1 MATIFSVGVEVQT
14 SAAQQ
19 AIARLERAFDEFARS
34 SQSASN
40 ATQKF
45 DQKLDDATKEINKFT
60 DEMEAANRR
69 QNEFQRGAQEVL
81 KVLGAGKLVDSIKQ
95 YAGSIVQLGQ
105 ATQSAIAANSTLA
118 KDATGL
124 DKAFRELTKELNYST
139 NSLEL
144 NQAAYD
150 VLSAGV
156 SETTDVVNVM
166 KAGVAGAKGG
176 FSDLAT
182 MTDAVTTIMN
192 AYGKSSAEAQTIV
205 DMMIATQN
213 DGKIVAAQYGQQIG
227 VVAAGAASAGVKL
240 EELNAAISVATVAG
254 VQVSSTFSGLRQA
267 ISSIVSPSEQAKK
280 IAKELGIEFSQAGLQ
295 QKGFAGVLKDV
306 AEATKGN
313 AEQIT
318 KLFGSVEAKA
328 VIDPILNNLQKY
340 EQFLVNQT
348 ETAGAATEAQ
358 QKLAGGLQASQAAF
372 ANVRKEVEID
382 IFKTIEP
389 AVTAL
394 TNATTFLG
402 KAFVELPEPIQK
414 VAIGIGL
421 LGTALV
427 VATAAKMAF
436 MKMGITTA
444 VVMGGL
450 KTALGLVLS
459 PIGLVVVAVG
469 AAYLAFQQ
477 MMDSSEKLRKV
488 MSESMGKMGK
498 AVESI
503 FNSIGRV
510 VDVLTG
516 KYASHEKESK
526 GIFQRMGDWFAT
538 FVDDTVRGWEMI
550 AAAFDRYALS
560 LERRA
565 GVGTIQ
571 GLSLTEV
578 ERGIQSG
585 YVGGGLATMLKL
597 TMESRK
603 VEEEIKK
610 MEAEA
615 KQFRNTGMGIPNVKL
630 EEDIKKRKEDLA
642 EMRSAYNRL
651 NKAIDDYN
659 KKRAEANKPKAQ
671 EQKEVTT
678 ELEKQ
683 AEALQSQLPK
693 QRALADLEIQR
704 LQQRLD
710 LEKAYGRISQEEILR
725 REAAIRLRRNE
736 LALANLALEKSEQ
749 EQRIKNGENVTP
761 KDFST
766 QEQALREEN
775 TFIQQRL
782 QADTERLN
790 RELRQQ
796 ESDQRMKAEN
806 ELFNLRKQ
814 HEMEMFRLQ
823 REGIQ
828 LLQERQ
834 LRGRNETEKTVLKL
848 NQDIENAVA
857 ASTLER
863 MRYLQENNADRQEE
877 SAVKTQLNRLFE
889 LYGQTG
895 APDEVFQRYQ
905 ELKARDAILSQ
916 RIDDRNI
923 EERQRMRN
931 VQNKLDQLIQ
941 NRDDVFVDRIN
952 ETFKRL
958 AEEKEQIT
966 EERKLSAASPGSQ
979 VLMRAGMSY
988 EELYGRPKERL
999 RMAAEEARQR
1009 GDMAEAEVFSAQY
1022 ERLDSISEKDRDKLY
1037 EALIDSETQKA
1048 VNQRIEEV
1056 VRFNQSLDA
1065 MQTAERES
1073 TIQLS
1078 NQLDLLKLSG
1088 DEKTRFVAQLKAQEI
1103 VEKRIAELV
1112 KQMEGAQEGSAYYNY
1127 MTQLI
1132 AQVKSAAPGLT
1143 QFFYE
1148 QGIVQSELNKE
1159 IDYFNEQLRL
1169 SKAIADGLGDSFAG
1183 AFGEFVMGTKSAQEA
1198 FAGMMGNIA
1207 NVFMQEFQ
1215 RMVAQKAA
1223 AGLLGL
1229 VGNLFTGGIGG
1240 MFGGGGGG
1248 DPRVNVDS
1256 AFLPH
1261 LAEGGIVTKPTMAL
1275 IGEAGKEAVIPLDKL
1290 DGMGNN
1296 VTINVSVSNDG
1307 TATTD
1312 QQNANRLGR
1321 ELESAVVSVLQKQ
1334 KRPGGL
1340 LASVR

>member
-1 MATIFSVGVEVQT
+1 M
-14 SAAQQ
+14 
-19 AIARLERAFDEFARS
+19 
-34 SQSASN
+34 
-40 ATQKF
+40 
-45 DQKLDDATKEINKFT
+45 
-60 DEMEAANRR
+60 
-69 QNEFQRGAQEVL
+69 
-81 KVLGAGKLVDSIKQ
+81 
-95 YAGSIVQLGQ
+95 
-105 ATQSAIAANSTLA
+105 
-118 KDATGL
+118 
-124 DKAFRELTKELNYST
+124 
-139 NSLEL
+139 
-144 NQAAYD
+144 
-150 VLSAGV
+150 
-156 SETTDVVNVM
+156 
-166 KAGVAGAKGG
+166 
-176 FSDLAT
+176 
-182 MTDAVTTIMN
+182 
-192 AYGKSSAEAQTIV
+192 
-205 DMMIATQN
+205 
-213 DGKIVAAQYGQQIG
+213 
-227 VVAAGAASAGVKL
+227 
-240 EELNAAISVATVAG
+240 
-254 VQVSSTFSGLRQA
+254 
-267 ISSIVSPSEQAKK
+267 
-280 IAKELGIEFSQAGLQ
+280 
-295 QKGFAGVLKDV
+295 
-306 AEATKGN
+306 
-313 AEQIT
+313 
-318 KLFGSVEAKA
+318 
-328 VIDPILNNLQKY
+328 
-340 EQFLVNQT
+340 
-348 ETAGAATEAQ
+348 
-358 QKLAGGLQASQAAF
+358 
-372 ANVRKEVEID
+372 
-382 IFKTIEP
+382 
-389 AVTAL
+389 
-394 TNATTFLG
+394 
-402 KAFVELPEPIQK
+402 
-414 VAIGIGL
+414 
-421 LGTALV
+421 
-427 VATAAKMAF
+427 
-436 MKMGITTA
+436 
-444 VVMGGL
+444 
-450 KTALGLVLS
+450 
-459 PIGLVVVAVG
+459 
-469 AAYLAFQQ
+469 
-477 MMDSSEKLRKV
+477 
-488 MSESMGKMGK
+488 
-498 AVESI
+498 
-503 FNSIGRV
+503 
-510 VDVLTG
+510 
-516 KYASHEKESK
+516 
-526 GIFQRMGDWFAT
+526 
-538 FVDDTVRGWEMI
+538 
-550 AAAFDRYALS
+550 
-560 LERRA
+560 
-565 GVGTIQ
+565 
-571 GLSLTEV
+571 TEV
-578 ERGIQSG
+578 ERNIMSG
-585 YVGGGLATMLKL
+585 NVGDGRNTRKILQ
-597 TMESRK
+597 MEMIRLNK
-603 VEEEIKK
+603 EISM
-610 MEAEA
+610 MEKEA
-615 KQFRNTGMGIPNVKL
+615 QQFRNSPVGIPNVKL
-630 EEDIKKRKEDLA
+630 EEDIKKKNAQFNELRN
-642 EMRSAYNRL
+642 AYNRL
-651 NKAIDDYN
+651 GTAVANYN
-659 KKRAEANKPKAQ
+659 KKRAEANKPDAQ
-671 EQKEVTT
+671 EQKDVAT

-693 QRALADLEIQR
+693 QRALADLEITR
-704 LQQRLD
+704 MQQRLD
-710 LEKAYGRISQEEILR
+710 LEKAYGKISQEEILR

-736 LALANLALEKSEQ
+736 LALSNLSLEKAEQ
-749 EQRIKNGENVTP
+749 EQRIKEGKEVTP
-761 KDFST
+761 KDFSV

-796 ESDQRMKAEN
+796 ESDQRMKSEN

-814 HEMEMFRLQ
+814 HEMEMFQLQ

-848 NQDIENAVA
+848 NQEVENAVA

-863 MRYLQENNADRQEE
+863 MRYLQQDNADRQ
-877 SAVKTQLNRLFE
+877 R
-889 LYGQTG
+889 
-895 APDEVFQRYQ
+895 
-905 ELKARDAILSQ
+905 LKALETQIY
-916 RIDDRNI
+916 RIYEMYKDTNPPFEVVQQYDQLRSEQKLITERINKRVD
-923 EERQRMRN
+923 EENLRLGN
-931 VQNKLDQLIQ
+931 EINKLDQLIQ
-941 NRDDVFVDRIN
+941 NRDDVFVDRID
-952 ETFKRL
+952 ETLKRL

-988 EELYGRPKERL
+988 EELYGGPKERL
-999 RMAAEEARQR
+999 RVAAEEARQR

-1048 VNQRIEEV
+1048 INQRIEEV

-1132 AQVKSAAPGLT
+1132 AQVESAAPALT

-1240 MFGGGGGG
+1240 MFGGGGSG